1 VPTANVAQT
10 LERADEKQKID
21 LLVALLLVRGAGPGP
36 GEVGRRAGGS
46 VVQAAGG
53 AGPWAVACRRAG
65 PPVCGWPAP
74 LVWC

>member
-1 VPTANVAQT
+1 MPTANVAQT

-53 AGPWAVACRRAG
+53 AGP
-65 PPVCGWPAP
+65 
-74 LVWC
+74 